1 MDYYSILG
9 VPRNVSDKDLKKAYK
24 QKSMQ
29 HHPDRG
35 GNEEEFKKI
44 NEAYSTLKDPQKRA
58 EYDNPQ
64 VRMNSQNFNGSFN
77 DAFGNNFADVFNS
90 MFGGGFQNRPHQHSR
105 ANADVR
111 LKVHVDFVELWKGKK
126 VIATYRL
133 RNGQEK
139 SVDLDI
145 PIGVRDGDTIRFQGL
160 GDNSIPNMRPGD
172 LFVIIKVDNNTQ
184 WRREGDNVHGFLNID
199 CLDMIVGTKHNFQTP
214 DGRSIE
220 LNIKQGTK
228 NNTTLSLRG
237 YGVPNVHNH
246 QPGNLY
252 VTIQAIIPTNLDN
265 DSLRKIREVIDAKT
279 R

>member
-105 ANADVR
+105 ANADV
-111 LKVHVDFVELWKGKK
+111 
-126 VIATYRL
+126 
-133 RNGQEK
+133 
-139 SVDLDI
+139 
-145 PIGVRDGDTIRFQGL
+145 
-160 GDNSIPNMRPGD
+160 
-172 LFVIIKVDNNTQ
+172 
-184 WRREGDNVHGFLNID
+184 
-199 CLDMIVGTKHNFQTP
+199 
-214 DGRSIE
+214 
-220 LNIKQGTK
+220 
-228 NNTTLSLRG
+228 
-237 YGVPNVHNH
+237 
-246 QPGNLY
+246 
-252 VTIQAIIPTNLDN
+252 
-265 DSLRKIREVIDAKT
+265 
-279 R
+279 